1 MTLSFFEVHPAL
13 RDGDLWSREIMANW
27 ALDILPKDY
36 WLLNNRLDS
45 SKPTHAS
52 ITELLNR
59 TWLRSNCLALADRM
73 SMANSVEMRLPLLD
87 NLLVNRMIGMRN
99 KGLED
104 WKMPHKSLLVKALR
118 DTLPSNVLKR
128 KKQGFTPPVQKWMR
142 SIIENY
148 QNYPGGGY
156 LVNNGLIDYN
166 KYDQNQNKFD
176 MFFVYKLVLLECWCR
191 LHLGGQTIQEL
202 ASSKSIRAS

>member
-1 MTLSFFEVHPAL
+1 MLQ
-13 RDGDLWSREIMANW
+13 
-27 ALDILPKDY
+27 
-36 WLLNNRLDS
+36 LLNS
-45 SKPTHAS
+45 
-52 ITELLNR
+52 LLW

-73 SMANSVEMRLPLLD
+73 SMANSVEMKGLPLLD

-148 QNYPGGGY
+148 QNHLEDGY
-156 LVNNGLIDYN
+156 LVDNGLIDYN
-166 KYDQNQNKFD
+166 KYEQNQNKFD
-176 MFFVYKLVLLECWCR
+176 MFFVYKLVFLECWCR
-191 LHLGGQTIQEL
+191 LHLGRQTIQEL
-202 ASSKSIRAS
+202 ASSTSIRAS